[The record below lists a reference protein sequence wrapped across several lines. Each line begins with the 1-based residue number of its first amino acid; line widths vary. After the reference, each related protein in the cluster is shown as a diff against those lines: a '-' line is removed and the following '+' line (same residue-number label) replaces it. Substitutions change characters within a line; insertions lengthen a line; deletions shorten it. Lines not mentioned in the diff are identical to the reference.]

1 MTREELTTIIGLLEK
16 VENKRLAAG
25 VMWSDSTLCY
35 CAQGAICP
43 RALWEGEGSL
53 TDGGANY
60 ARNVIKLWADET
72 RLSVF
77 ALRELEVINDTVDVE
92 TPEERYQAVMK
103 ELKGR
108 LG

>member
-16 VENKRLAAG
+16 VEDKRLAAG

-53 TDGGANY
+53 TDGGSNY
-60 ARNVIKLWADET
+60 TRNGIKLWAEKHF
-72 RLSVF
+72 LSAF
-77 ALRELEVINDTVDVE
+77 ALRELDAINDTVDVE

-103 ELKGR
+103 ELRSR
-108 LG
+108 L

>member
-16 VENKRLAAG
+16 VEDKRLAAS

-43 RALWEGEGSL
+43 RELWDGEGSL

-60 ARNVIKLWADET
+60 ARNVIKLWAESHS
-72 RLSVF
+72 LSVH
-77 ALRELEVINDTVDVE
+77 ALRELETLNDNVDAGS
-92 TPEERYQAVMK
+92 PEERYQAVMK
-103 ELKGR
+103 ELRSR
-108 LG
+108 L

>member
-1 MTREELTTIIGLLEK
+1 MTRNELTTIIGLLEK

-53 TDGGANY
+53 TDGGSNY
-60 ARNVIKLWADET
+60 TRNVIKLWAEKHF
-72 RLSVF
+72 LSVL
-77 ALRELEVINDTVDVE
+77 ALRELETLNDNVDVE
-92 TPEERYQAVMK
+92 TPEERYREVMK
-103 ELKGR
+103 ELRSR
-108 LG
+108 L